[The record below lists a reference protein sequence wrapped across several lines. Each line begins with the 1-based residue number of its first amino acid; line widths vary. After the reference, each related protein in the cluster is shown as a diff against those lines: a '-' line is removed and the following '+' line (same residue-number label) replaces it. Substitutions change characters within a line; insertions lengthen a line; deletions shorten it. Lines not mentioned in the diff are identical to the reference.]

1 MRLSDAARALG
12 ATMTGA
18 DVEFTA
24 VSTDTRQLPPGCLFV
39 ALRGPRFD
47 GHAFVDQAMQGGAA
61 AVMVEASQ
69 AAQRT
74 PHAMENEGPPRV
86 FPPLEGRSPRS
97 GDFGVGLLLV
107 ADTRLALGRLAAW
120 HRAQMPAR
128 LAAITGS
135 NGKTTVKEMLAAI
148 LAEEVG
154 AEAVLATAGNL
165 NNDIGVP
172 LTLLRL
178 TPAHRYAVIEMGMNH
193 AGEIDYLTYL
203 ARPDV
208 ALVNNA
214 MRAHLEGLGSVEA
227 IARAK
232 GEIYAGLKA
241 GGIAIVNADDAFA
254 DYWLGLNGGH
264 RVLRFGHAAGAD
276 VRISGHAE
284 SAGERARA
292 LAHADP
298 MSASQFPLVLDT
310 PQGRI
315 ETSLRV
321 SGEHNRRNAAAAAA
335 AALALGASSGAVA
348 RGLAAFTGA
357 KGRLRVHPCILG
369 ATLIDDTYNANPD
382 SMLAAIQVLA
392 ARPGHRILVLGDMGE
407 LGPDAAALHR
417 EVGERAKAAG
427 IERLLGLGE
436 MSAHTA
442 QGFGAGAMHFE
453 RIEELLAEI
462 ECALGPE
469 VTLLVKGSR
478 FMKMERVVNAFM
490 EGVDCPHASLPPK
503 GADCP
508 PRGGPS
514 EGNQC
519 S

>member
-12 ATMTGA
+12 VTLTGA
-18 DVEFTA
+18 DVEFTG

-47 GHAFVDQAMQGGAA
+47 GHAFVDKAMQSGAA
-61 AVMVEASQ
+61 AVMVETSHAAHLTSHASL
-69 AAQRT
+69 
-74 PHAMENEGPPRV
+74 H
-86 FPPLEGRSPRS
+86 
-97 GDFGVGLLLV
+97 V

-154 AEAVLATAGNL
+154 ADAVLATAGNL
-165 NNDIGVP
+165 NNDIGMP

-193 AGEIDYLTYL
+193 AGEIDYLTHL

-214 MRAHLEGLGSVEA
+214 LRAHLEGLGSVEA

-232 GEIYAGLKA
+232 GEIYAGLQE
-241 GGIAIVNADDAFA
+241 GGIAIVNADDPHA
-254 DYWLGLNGGH
+254 DYWLGLNVGH

-276 VRISGHAE
+276 VRISGHGE
-284 SAGERARA
+284 SGGESGTT
-292 LAHADP
+292 HANADQLP
-298 MSASQFPLVLDT
+298 ASRFPLVLDT
-310 PQGRI
+310 PQGLV
-315 ETSLRV
+315 ETVLRV
-321 SGEHNRRNAAAAAA
+321 SGEHNRRNAAAAAT
-335 AALALGASSGAVA
+335 AALALGASTGAVE
-348 RGLAAFTGA
+348 RGLAAFTGT
-357 KGRLRVHPCILG
+357 KGRLQVHPCILG

-392 ARPGHRILVLGDMGE
+392 ARPGSRILVLGDMGE
-407 LGPDAAALHR
+407 LGPDATALHR
-417 EVGERAKAAG
+417 EVGKQAKAAG
-427 IERLLGLGE
+427 IQRLLCLGE

-478 FMKMERVVNAFM
+478 FMKMERVVNSFM
-490 EGVDCPHASLPPK
+490 ERVDGPHASLPPG

-508 PRGGPS
+508 PRGGPT
-514 EGNQC
+514 EGKPC